1 MVGGVTDLV
10 ALRPLGM
17 QRFTYQKQM
26 CYPGALLKQ
35 LALLLALFGAINSL
49 KKSKI
54 NNNNNVVMQRNMKNL
69 AAENRYALP
78 QIKYI
83 TG

>member
-10 ALRPLGM
+10 ALRPRGM

-35 LALLLALFGAINSL
+35 LALLLALFVAINSL
-49 KKSKI
+49 KKK
-54 NNNNNVVMQRNMKNL
+54 
-69 AAENRYALP
+69 
-78 QIKYI
+78 
-83 TG
+83 